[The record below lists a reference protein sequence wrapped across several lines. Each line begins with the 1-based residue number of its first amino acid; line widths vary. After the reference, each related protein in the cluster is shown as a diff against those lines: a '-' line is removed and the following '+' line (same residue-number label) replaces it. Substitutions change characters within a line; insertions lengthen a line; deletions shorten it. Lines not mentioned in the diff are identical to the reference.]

1 MENENNL
8 KKEDAL
14 RNEDKLIKTKRTSK
28 MKMTLTYE
36 NSLKNEKDGDKL
48 GLRCAKLS
56 LASASYMR
64 M

>member
-1 MENENNL
+1 
-8 KKEDAL
+8 
-14 RNEDKLIKTKRTSK
+14 

-56 LASASYMR
+56 TA
-64 M
+64 